1 MTAPMDGGLAEEREV
16 NPLLF
21 VVFCPNCV
29 LGGLFA
35 LAAGGVITLPPLF
48 GVAAT
53 HYLTPAVVLGTF
65 LGWLAWGRWE
75 KGKDGCSSRRG
86 REMCL
91 AGSASSER

>member
-21 VVFCPNCV
+21 VVFCPHCV

-48 GVAAT
+48 GVAAP
-53 HYLTPAVVLGTF
+53 HYLGPAVVLGTF

-75 KGKDGCSSRRG
+75 KRKGCGSTSRRG
-86 REMCL
+86 MCIR
-91 AGSASSER
+91 GPVSGDR